1 MIYFALTVL
10 ALRTFG
16 HILGAFGV
24 KFEEKIDKKEPT
36 LFVKF
41 VVNSIF
47 VTAYGYILLQF
58 ISIK

>member
-16 HILGAFGV
+16 HIMNALGV
-24 KFEEKIDKKEPT
+24 KLDKTTEKKEPSK
-36 LFVKF
+36 L
-41 VVNSIF
+41 VNFIVHSIF
-47 VTAYGYILLQF
+47 ITAYVYILFQF

>member
-16 HILGAFGV
+16 HVMNAMGV
-24 KFEEKIDKKEPT
+24 KLEEKIEKKEPPQY
-36 LFVKF
+36 VKF
-41 VVNSIF
+41 VIHSIF
-47 VTAYGYILLQF
+47 ITAYVYILLQF